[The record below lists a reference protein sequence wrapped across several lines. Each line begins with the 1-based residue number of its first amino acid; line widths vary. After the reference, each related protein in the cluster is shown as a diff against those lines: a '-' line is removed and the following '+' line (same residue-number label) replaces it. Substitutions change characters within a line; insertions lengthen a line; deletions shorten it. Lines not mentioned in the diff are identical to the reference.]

1 MMQGDS
7 LLHVTTQFTMRL
19 KQANTTEAR
28 AISRG
33 IALANEIGCDRI
45 IIQSDCLQV
54 VQALQSSFFFHLRQL
69 LQFSMTFMFSALFSL
84 VVGLA
89 FAIGKQALLLADR
102 LSREMDTHHNVWAD
116 DLPSFIVALLI
127 NNVSFVFD

>member
-1 MMQGDS
+1 
-7 LLHVTTQFTMRL
+7 
-19 KQANTTEAR
+19 
-28 AISRG
+28 
-33 IALANEIGCDRI
+33 
-45 IIQSDCLQV
+45 
-54 VQALQSSFFFHLRQL
+54 
-69 LQFSMTFMFSALFSL
+69 MTFMFSALFSL